1 MHHRGHG
8 AFWSLAPSSLVG
20 MLRTEACL
28 SLLKFFFFVV
38 VVRTGDDDTQVPDA
52 RVGPVQWE
60 CGKAPG
66 PQAEQ
71 LVLMGVHL

>member
-1 MHHRGHG
+1 
-8 AFWSLAPSSLVG
+8 

-28 SLLKFFFFVV
+28 SLLRFFVV
-38 VVRTGDDDTQVPDA
+38 VVVVGRTGDDDTQVPDA